1 MAENAGS
8 SNTAIVAILVI
19 VLAAG
24 ILYFMGVFTPKSERT
39 VVEKPTINVETPAA
53 PTTPNTNP

>member
-1 MAENAGS
+1 MAEGTGS

-24 ILYFMGVFTPKSERT
+24 ILYFLGVFTPKGEKT
-39 VVEKPTINVETPAA
+39 TTTIEKPV
-53 PTTPNTNP
+53 TTPSTTPSTTNP

>member
-1 MAENAGS
+1 MADGPGS

-24 ILYFMGVFTPKSERT
+24 ILYFLGVFTPRGDRTTTTTIERP
-39 VVEKPTINVETPAA
+39 VVTPTTPA
-53 PTTPNTNP
+53 PTTTP